1 MPNPFGPL
9 GDIFL
14 WSLLEL
20 NQNLWFFRPAN
31 TDRPFASSILNTKT
45 LQIICVIGA
54 LSFFIKLWKIL
65 FIHPFDI
72 TQFIYNSCKTA
83 AVKTKMSC
91 MLSHCNHILLITQ
104 FYENLAPRE
113 RIELPSFGS

>member
-9 GDIFL
+9 GGMFL

-72 TQFIYNSCKTA
+72 TQFIYNSCKTEA
-83 AVKTKMSC
+83 TKTKMSC
-91 MLSHCNHILLITQ
+91 MLSHHIHILITQ

>member
-31 TDRPFASSILNTKT
+31 TDRPFASSILNTNAPNQ
-45 LQIICVIGA
+45 LCDRSAFYIGGVMTIFYSS
-54 LSFFIKLWKIL
+54 LLTSHNL
-65 FIHPFDI
+65 FITPAKQKLLKPKCLVCCLI
-72 TQFIYNSCKTA
+72 IFIY
-83 AVKTKMSC
+83 
-91 MLSHCNHILLITQ
+91 
-104 FYENLAPRE
+104 
-113 RIELPSFGS
+113 

>member
-31 TDRPFASSILNTKT
+31 TDRPFASSIFKYKNAPNHL
-45 LQIICVIGA
+45 CDWSA
-54 LSFFIKLWKIL
+54 FFFIKSWKIL
-65 FIHPFDI
+65 FVPFDI
-72 TQFIYNSCKTA
+72 TQFIYNSCETEA
-83 AVKTKMSC
+83 AKTKMSC
-91 MLSHCNHILLITQ
+91 MLSHCNHILIITL
-104 FYENLAPRE
+104 FL
-113 RIELPSFGS
+113 

>member
-54 LSFFIKLWKIL
+54 FSLLKLWKVL
-65 FIHPFDI
+65 FIPFDI
-72 TQFIYNSCKTA
+72 TQFIYNSCKTEA
-83 AVKTKMSC
+83 AKTKMSC
-91 MLSHCNHILLITQ
+91 MLSHCIHIHLI
-104 FYENLAPRE
+104 YIL
-113 RIELPSFGS
+113 

>member
-54 LSFFIKLWKIL
+54 LSFFYKVVENIIYS
-65 FIHPFDI
+65 PFRHH
-72 TQFIYNSCKTA
+72 TIY
-83 AVKTKMSC
+83 
-91 MLSHCNHILLITQ
+91 L
-104 FYENLAPRE
+104 
-113 RIELPSFGS
+113 